1 MSVMRI
7 FVFIIS
13 LLAALECTAELETW
27 NVVVVANRN
36 DPESV
41 HLGKYYLEKREIPP
55 ENLLLLS
62 APTAETI
69 SWPTFIREIFNPLL
83 AQLVER
89 GWIDAISSDL
99 TDSLDRRRYA
109 VSGHKIG
116 YLVLCRGMP
125 LRIENYPDFL
135 DEKALQNI
143 PKELHTNR
151 GSVDAELAL
160 LALPDYPIAGFVGNF
175 LFKNDKPAFEQEQ
188 SVVKVARLDGPSLND
203 AQGLIDHALLV
214 EKHGLMGRAYI
225 DENGRHPLG
234 NRWLRAIS
242 AEIEA
247 LGYDLQVENT
257 DQAFSRASRFDA
269 PALYFGWYHDHVNGP
284 FLNPEFRFATGAI
297 AVHIHS
303 FSAAT
308 LRDPQK
314 HWCGPL
320 VARGAAATL
329 GNVFEPFLH
338 FSHHLDA
345 FFHAL
350 ARGENLGDAAYFAL
364 PALSW
369 QAVLIGDPLYRPFQV
384 PIQEQ
389 IYSTSPDTLAYRQY
403 AHIRQM
409 RLLLR
414 QGDSRAALTA
424 GRNGFRSSP
433 GLALGWEIAQLY
445 DSHGQIEKAARNLL
459 FVQHRPRFEH
469 DEWQVAKQA
478 ADYLNQADQRRAALA
493 IYKMLIETK
502 RLPEVILIPLL
513 EDGRKIAEETG
524 KLSLART
531 WAAHRRALGISP

>member
-1 MSVMRI
+1 MRI
-7 FVFIIS
+7 IAFIIS
-13 LLAALECTAELETW
+13 LVAAVECTAELETW

-41 HLGKYYLEKREIPP
+41 HLGKYYLEKREIPT

-69 SWPTFIREIFNPLL
+69 SWPIFISEIFNPLL

-89 GWIDAISSDL
+89 GWIDAIPSDL
-99 TDSLDRRRYA
+99 TDSLGRRRYA

-143 PKELHTNR
+143 PEELHTNR
-151 GSVDAELAL
+151 GSVDAELAM
-160 LALPDYPIAGFVGNF
+160 LALPAYPVAGFAGNP
-175 LFKNDKPAFEQEQ
+175 LFKNEKPAFEQLQ

-203 AQGLIDHALLV
+203 AQGLIDHSLLA

-225 DENGRHPLG
+225 DESDKHPLG
-234 NRWLRAIS
+234 DRWLRTIS
-242 AEIEA
+242 AEIETM
-247 LGYDLQVENT
+247 GYDLQINKA
-257 DQAFSRASRFDA
+257 DQSFTRASRFDA

-308 LRDPQK
+308 LRDHEK
-314 HWCGPL
+314 HWCGPM

-329 GNVFEPFLH
+329 GNVYEPFLH

-345 FFHAL
+345 FFRAL
-350 ARGENLGDAAYFAL
+350 ARGDNLGDAAYFAL

-389 IYSTSPDTLAYRQY
+389 IQSTDLDSITYRQY

-409 RLLLR
+409 RLLLS
-414 QGDSRAALTA
+414 QGDSGGALAA
-424 GRNGFRSSP
+424 GHRGFRSSP
-433 GLALGWEIAQLY
+433 GLALGWEIARLY
-445 DSHGQIEKAARNLL
+445 DSRGQIDKAASNLL

-469 DEWQVAKQA
+469 TEWQVAKQA

-493 IYKMLIETK
+493 IYKTLIETK

-513 EDGRKIAEETG
+513 EDGRKIAEEAG

-531 WAAHRRALGISP
+531 WAAHRSALGISP